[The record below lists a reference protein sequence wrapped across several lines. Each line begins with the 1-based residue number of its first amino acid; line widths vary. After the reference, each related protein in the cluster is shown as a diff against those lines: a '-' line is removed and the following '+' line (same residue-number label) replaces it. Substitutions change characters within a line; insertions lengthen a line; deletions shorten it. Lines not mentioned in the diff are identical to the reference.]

1 MAAAN
6 TGLTRIKECWR
17 ELDRGEGRDG
27 SLMPRIEA
35 ALDEDFNTSQALSE
49 IFGYIS
55 KPKEAN
61 RAELSYALA
70 LLGIKPDD
78 SWLSDAPRALR
89 GDFLD
94 RLHDELGSQISL
106 NGETAEGAIA
116 QVLRLRARA
125 RAEKNWKESDRLRDV
140 LLRCGVELRDEQGG
154 ETTWQPA

>member
-1 MAAAN
+1 
-6 TGLTRIKECWR
+6 
-17 ELDRGEGRDG
+17 
-27 SLMPRIEA
+27 MPR
-35 ALDEDFNTSQALSE
+35 
-49 IFGYIS
+49 
-55 KPKEAN
+55 
-61 RAELSYALA
+61 SYALA

-94 RLHDELGSQISL
+94 RLHDELGSQVSL

-116 QVLRLRARA
+116 QVLRLRAHA